1 MPVAAGVIGNLDLL
15 AGVAAQHMAAQRRG
29 AALFN
34 GRHDL
39 ALTQAQVSMLR
50 LAPGRPV
57 GAEDIRDL
65 QARRSHG
72 RALPGPHGLQR
83 TDDFPQYVGGDLG
96 IQRRGL
102 ELLVPE
108 QDLDHADIDLLLQ
121 QVRCKTV
128 ASMPTSA

>member
-1 MPVAAGVIGNLDLL
+1 MPTVFTARD
-15 AGVAAQHMAAQRRG
+15 MAAERCRA
-29 AALFN
+29 AALN
-34 GRHDL
+34 GAHHLQLVEADMAR
-39 ALTQAQVSMLR
+39 V
-50 LAPGRPV
+50 GRPPGSAV

-72 RALPGPHGLQR
+72 RALPGPHGLQG
-83 TDDFPQYVGGDLG
+83 TDDFPQYVGGNLG

-121 QVRCKTV
+121 QVRCKAV
-128 ASMPTSA
+128 A

>member
-1 MPVAAGVIGNLDLL
+1 VVIRHRQQVGLTGFEPASGGSGLALRAVPVAAGVIGNLDLL

-29 AALFN
+29 AALFD

-65 QARRSHG
+65 QARRAHG
-72 RALPGPHGLQR
+72 RALPGPRGLQG
-83 TDDFPQYVGGDLG
+83 TDDFPQ
-96 IQRRGL
+96 
-102 ELLVPE
+102 
-108 QDLDHADIDLLLQ
+108 
-121 QVRCKTV
+121 
-128 ASMPTSA
+128 